1 MRSLVDRKIFEEQL
15 RKIDMKN
22 FKEIDFKSIK
32 EDMVSKI
39 AEEWMLISAG
49 NSKSFNTM
57 TASWGGVGF
66 MFNRH
71 VAIVAVRPQRHTFG
85 FIENNERMTLTFFGK
100 GNQREALALC
110 GSKSGRDCDKV
121 KEAGLNAVFTDA
133 GNPTFAEAELVI
145 EGRKIFAQDWDEQ
158 SFFDQAILDKWFS
171 AKDFH
176 KMYIIEIEKV
186 LVKE

>member
-1 MRSLVDRKIFEEQL
+1 
-15 RKIDMKN
+15 MKN
-22 FKEIDFKSIK
+22 FKEIDFKTIK

-49 NSKSFNTM
+49 DNKSFNTM

-66 MFNRH
+66 MFNRP
-71 VAIVAVRPQRHTFG
+71 VAIVAVRHHRHTFG
-85 FIENNERMTLTFFGK
+85 FLENNARMTLTFFGK
-100 GNQREALALC
+100 DNQREALAIC

-133 GNPTFAEAELVI
+133 GSPTFAEAEMVI
-145 EGRKIFAQDWDEQ
+145 EGRKLLAQDWNEEC
-158 SFFDQAILDKWFS
+158 FFDQAILDKWFS

>member
-1 MRSLVDRKIFEEQL
+1 
-15 RKIDMKN
+15 MKN
-22 FKEIDFKSIK
+22 FKEIDFKSIQ
-32 EDMVSKI
+32 ENLVTKI
-39 AEEWMLISAG
+39 GEEWMLVSAG
-49 NSKSFNTM
+49 DSKSFNTM

-66 MFNRH
+66 IWNRP
-71 VAIVAVRPQRHTFG
+71 VAIVVVRPQRYTFG
-85 FIENNERMTLTFFGK
+85 FLENNERMTLTFFGK
-100 GNQREALALC
+100 GNQREALAVC

-145 EGRKIFAQDWDEQ
+145 EGRKLFAQNWEEQ
-158 SFFDQAILDKWFS
+158 SFFDQEILNKWFS